1 MKQEQ
6 DVQLIY
12 LKDLL
17 FAALYR
23 WKTAVVLALALA
35 LALGGYVMLRP
46 QEPTTLD
53 STSMTPE
60 NELKIRQLQ
69 TNLEISEKN
78 IESLTE
84 YLNNSVYMELDPFA
98 AHTTGLYLFAQ
109 VPEEV
114 DNAAILRGYHAVLN
128 STQTVETA
136 AQAVQMEPWQL
147 RELVSYA
154 FDNSLNVT
162 IRGRTAQES
171 QAIAASLEAAA
182 KASEAQIRQDVLDH
196 TLTALT
202 AQMGPKA
209 DTALYEAQTAH
220 RQKLTTQ
227 VNAYTSAS
235 TELKRL
241 LPTQISTGSSN
252 AIVYAAVGA
261 VLGICLVAGFAWVGH
276 IGSGK
281 IYSARVFTNRTGLKV
296 LDRLDSGKKR
306 GPILRW
312 LRRLEGRSQETDYAL
327 VGASICLRCPEAKK
341 LLLICDEASAQSAE
355 NLTKAIREL
364 DCTVYNSRDPQAL
377 TALADAH
384 AAVLVQTC
392 GHSLYDH
399 ALWAKETTDDLS
411 KPLLGCVLIDG

>member
-182 KASEAQIRQDVLDH
+182 KASEAQIRQDVEGDELLAHAGLAALLGDVGGEVIGVLIQHVLQQGQIH
-196 TLTALT
+196 TFMVA
-202 AQMGPKA
+202 
-209 DTALYEAQTAH
+209 AH
-220 RQKLTTQ
+220 C
-227 VNAYTSAS
+227 VS
-235 TELKRL
+235 
-241 LPTQISTGSSN
+241 
-252 AIVYAAVGA
+252 
-261 VLGICLVAGFAWVGH
+261 
-276 IGSGK
+276 
-281 IYSARVFTNRTGLKV
+281 
-296 LDRLDSGKKR
+296 
-306 GPILRW
+306 
-312 LRRLEGRSQETDYAL
+312 
-327 VGASICLRCPEAKK
+327 
-341 LLLICDEASAQSAE
+341 LLIFCFG
-355 NLTKAIREL
+355 
-364 DCTVYNSRDPQAL
+364 
-377 TALADAH
+377 
-384 AAVLVQTC
+384 VQWAYQDTL
-392 GHSLYDH
+392 HSTLY
-399 ALWAKETTDDLS
+399 
-411 KPLLGCVLIDG
+411 